1 MSGASAD
8 PPPIQL
14 PQFAGSDEEALER
27 FSRTRGEDPFPDI
40 PPALLNTAD
49 LLDYVATTGM
59 IYPFDVEPD
68 NPTQMLKPAS
78 CGIRLAGDVVYWDTE
93 TDGTPKK
100 VERTLEIGEELLL
113 KKNSIVYVTLA
124 PTLRLPDYIAA
135 RFNLTIRDIYRGLLV
150 GTGPLVDPG
159 FTGRLSLPLHNLTFT
174 DYPIRG
180 GEPLVWMEFTKIS
193 PHSSWENAGPHGNR
207 ESSYVRFPKR
217 KRERDIH
224 DYLNSAYPGPI
235 TSSIPPLI
243 EGAKNSAKN
252 AEDSVRHQ
260 QRIFTRLSIGAA
272 LLVALALA
280 AIVVAVLGVVNDSNS
295 ERQALSEKVDSLT
308 LQVHQLK
315 REQTREHRRIVSR

>member
-1 MSGASAD
+1 M
-8 PPPIQL
+8 
-14 PQFAGSDEEALER
+14 
-27 FSRTRGEDPFPDI
+27 
-40 PPALLNTAD
+40 
-49 LLDYVATTGM
+49 LDYVATTGM
-59 IYPFDVEPD
+59 IFPFDVEPD

-193 PHSSWENAGPHGNR
+193 PNSRWDNNGGPKERVSG
-207 ESSYVRFPKR
+207 YVRFPER
-217 KRERDIH
+217 KHDRRTVH
-224 DYLNSAYPGPI
+224 DYLNYASSGPI
-235 TSSIPPLI
+235 TSSIPPLVEKAETAATAARRAVRRQQI
-243 EGAKNSAKN
+243 IFGGLSAFGA
-252 AEDSVRHQ
+252 
-260 QRIFTRLSIGAA
+260 
-272 LLVALALA
+272 LVLIV
-280 AIVVAVLGVVNDSNS
+280 AITTMFVAVVSVINDSNS
-295 ERQALSEKVDSLT
+295 DRQALAGKVESLT
-308 LQVHQLK
+308 HQVSELQKLRGVHRSSAK
-315 REQTREHRRIVSR
+315 P